1 VLASTKVFSD
11 FGSTARA
18 SAAQSIVPGRCSNCF
33 SLQKDLEFGSTS
45 KARMNRRELLKY
57 AGGVASG
64 GWLGGTFAQNAWP
77 SRPIKLLLPFSS
89 GGPTDTVARLVA
101 VRLGERLRQ
110 PIVPE
115 NREGA
120 GGVVAAE
127 LAVHASPDGYTLL
140 FHSSGL
146 AIITAIHRHMRFDPT
161 RDLQPIGMVSTTPL
175 VLVANNSLPAAS
187 PAEFFDYL
195 RKNPGKLNYGSG
207 GVGNATH
214 VGMEQILQATHT
226 SATHVAYKGTAPA
239 MLALIGGQVQFM
251 SDSLSTSLPYI
262 LDGRVRAVAI
272 LSKSRA
278 ATLPNVPTLSETL
291 VRDLDQSA
299 WQGIWAPKGTSPS
312 IVSSVNNALLAVLA
326 EPALKAQLE
335 RMNVF
340 VHPSSPGELGTF
352 LVEEIGRWK
361 AVAQASGISVE

>member
-1 VLASTKVFSD
+1 
-11 FGSTARA
+11 
-18 SAAQSIVPGRCSNCF
+18 
-33 SLQKDLEFGSTS
+33 
-45 KARMNRRELLKY
+45 MNRREVLKY
-57 AGGVASG
+57 SAGVAAGALASG
-64 GWLGGTFAQNAWP
+64 AFAQAPWP
-77 SRPIKLLLPFSS
+77 TRPIKLLLPFSS
-89 GGPTDTVARLVA
+89 GGPTDVVARLVA
-101 VRLGERLRQ
+101 ARLGERLGQ
-110 PIVPE
+110 PIVVE

-120 GGVVAAE
+120 GGIVAAE
-127 LAVHASPDGYTLL
+127 LAVHAPPDGYTLL

-146 AIITAIHRHMRFDPT
+146 AIITAIHRNLRFDPA
-161 RDLQPIGMVSTTPL
+161 RDLEPIGMVSTTPL
-175 VLVANNSLPAAS
+175 VLVANNSVPAGT

-195 RKNPGKLNYGSG
+195 KKTSGKLNYGSG

-262 LDGRVRAVAI
+262 LDGRVRAVAM

-278 ATLPNVPTLSETL
+278 ATLPNVPTLSET
-291 VRDLDQSA
+291 VVPGLDQSA
-299 WQGIWAPKGTSPS
+299 WQGIWAPQGTSPAIIAS
-312 IVSSVNNALLAVLA
+312 INQALLAVLA

-340 VHPSSPGELGTF
+340 VHPSLPNELGTF

-361 AVAQASGISVE
+361 TVAQASGISVE